1 MSAGAAYAPWALRTR
16 IDQQVVGLHDRFQ
29 APPFERGEWYLAY
42 GNGRSYGDSCLNIG
56 HHIVPMR
63 SLDRMMDFDAGSGVL
78 TCEAGVTLDSV
89 PDLSLAALRAVQAA
103 LDEIEG
109 WARYRVEGLAEDGSP
124 TDDTRHFIEK
134 RGGISA
140 KLASR
145 AEGGAPLKGTK
156 RGVVAGRRHFVGI
169 GTKDGRSLVIVPLL
183 DARVHCTAIVLAC
196 LPRSCSPPSRSLRYS
211 WE

>member
-78 TCEAGVTLDSV
+78 TCEAGVTLEEVLRFSV
-89 PDLSLAALRAVQAA
+89 PR
-103 LDEIEG
+103 G
-109 WARYRVEGLAEDGSP
+109 WFLPRDR
-124 TDDTRHFIEK
+124 K
-134 RGGISA
+134 
-140 KLASR
+140 SR
-145 AEGGAPLKGTK
+145 ARPRTRLRERSRGSRQVRARWPAPTP
-156 RGVVAGRRHFVGI
+156 RRARWRRRAPA
-169 GTKDGRSLVIVPLL
+169 RS
-183 DARVHCTAIVLAC
+183 
-196 LPRSCSPPSRSLRYS
+196 
-211 WE
+211 